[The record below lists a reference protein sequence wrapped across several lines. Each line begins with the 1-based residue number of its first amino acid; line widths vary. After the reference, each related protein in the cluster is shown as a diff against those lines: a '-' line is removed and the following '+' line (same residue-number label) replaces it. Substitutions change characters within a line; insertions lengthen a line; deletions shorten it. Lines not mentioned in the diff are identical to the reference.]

1 MFKPTQYEVKFMRI
15 KQFVSP
21 LFVLTLFS
29 LGAFFIACGDDEED
43 SGSETTAGE
52 AAAGETA
59 AGETAAG
66 ETAAG
71 ETAAGAPEEE
81 TPWGVVCRESQ
92 ECAAPTD
99 FCVKQPGEEEGYC
112 TYACTNNAQCTDLE
126 APSDWSCNTLD
137 FAGCDDIPSNWCGP
151 VQEILDFPGV
161 LIECP

>member
-1 MFKPTQYEVKFMRI
+1 MFKPTQYEVKVMRI
-15 KQFVSP
+15 KQFVST
-21 LFVLTLFS
+21 LLVLTLFL
-29 LGAFFIACGDDEED
+29 LGTFVSACGDDEGD
-43 SGSETTAGE
+43 SGTET
-52 AAAGETA
+52 AAGETA

-71 ETAAGAPEEE
+71 ETAAGEPESES
-81 TPWGVVCRESQ
+81 PWGAVCRESQ

-137 FAGCDDIPSNWCGP
+137 FAGCEDIPSNWCGP